1 MMDKV
6 AGASCG
12 TAGGALA
19 GIRVVDLTTVVVGPT
34 ATLYLADYGADVIKV
49 EAPGGDLLRSL
60 GGQSKSGELSGK
72 FMHFNRNKRSIVLD
86 LKQARGREA
95 LHRLLATADVFIAN
109 VRPAALERLGLGA
122 AALHERYAR
131 LIICNLMG
139 FGRGGRYRD
148 RPAYDTIIQ
157 GLAGV
162 ADCNRRAGGEP
173 RYVPMVFADHVV
185 GLIAT
190 QCIMAA
196 LFARERTGQG
206 QAIEVPMFENMAA
219 FVLAEHMGDL
229 AFVPSRGGS
238 GDLRVLD
245 PMGKPIATADG
256 YICVSA
262 NTDAQAF
269 ALFDA
274 IGRAELK
281 SDPRFSSVKAR
292 LANVRA
298 YFDVRA
304 ESFRTRT
311 TDEWIE
317 ILARADVPAGR
328 MHTLDSLLAD
338 EHLADVGF
346 FREVD
351 HPVEG
356 GIVDMKF
363 SNRFSAG
370 GREDYLP
377 PPLVG
382 GDNVA
387 ILREIGYG
395 GEEVDAMLE
404 SKVTIDGRT
413 SSPSPLV
420 GEGRGGGSG
429 GCGTLVPHTPT
440 PTQEADPLPSPQGGG
455 EKQSE

>member
-1 MMDKV
+1 MSDTS
-6 AGASCG
+6 GSPTSDPRSG
-12 TAGGALA
+12 PLA

-34 ATLYLADYGADVIKV
+34 ATLYLADYGAEVIKV

-60 GGQSKSGELSGK
+60 GGKSKSGQLSGK
-72 FMHFNRNKRSIVLD
+72 FMHFNRNKRSLSLD
-86 LKQARGREA
+86 LKQECGCEA
-95 LHRLLATADVFIAN
+95 LHRLLATADAFIAN
-109 VRPAALERLGLGA
+109 VRPAALARLGLGA
-122 AALHERYAR
+122 DALRERYPR
-131 LIICNLMG
+131 LIVCNLMG
-139 FGRGGRYRD
+139 FGRGGRYRN

-196 LFARERTGQG
+196 LFRRERTGIG
-206 QAIEVPMFENMAA
+206 DAIEVPMFENMAA

-229 AFVPSRGGS
+229 TFVPPRGGS

-245 PMGKPIATADG
+245 PMGKPVATKDG

-274 IGRAELK
+274 IGRPELK

-292 LANVRA
+292 LANVRD

-304 ESFRTRT
+304 AGFHTRT

-317 ILARADVPAGR
+317 ILSEADVPAGR
-328 MHTLDSLLAD
+328 MHTLDSLVAD

-356 GIVDMKF
+356 RVVDMKF
-363 SNRFSAG
+363 PNRFSSG
-370 GREDYLP
+370 GREDYRA
-377 PPLVG
+377 PPLMG
-382 GDNVA
+382 GDSVA

-395 GEEVDAMLE
+395 SDEVDDMVS
-404 SKVTIDGRT
+404 SKVTIDGRR
-413 SSPSPLV
+413 S
-420 GEGRGGGSG
+420 
-429 GCGTLVPHTPT
+429 
-440 PTQEADPLPSPQGGG
+440 
-455 EKQSE
+455 

>member
-1 MMDKV
+1 V
-6 AGASCG
+6 
-12 TAGGALA
+12 GALA
-19 GIRVVDLTTVVVGPT
+19 GIRVVDLTSVVVGPT

-49 EAPGGDLLRSL
+49 EGPGGDLLRTL
-60 GGQSKSGELSGK
+60 GGQSKTGELSGK
-72 FMHFNRNKRSIVLD
+72 FMHFNRNKRSLVLD
-86 LKQARGREA
+86 LKQERGRAA
-95 LHRLLATADVFIAN
+95 LHRLIETTDVFIAN

-122 AALHERYAR
+122 VALRERYSR
-131 LIICNLMG
+131 LIVCNLMG

-162 ADCNRRAGGEP
+162 ADCNRRAAGEP

-196 LFARERTGQG
+196 LFQRERTGEG
-206 QAIEVPMFENMAA
+206 QAIEVPMFENIAA

-229 AFVPSRGGS
+229 TFVPPRGQS

-245 PMGKPIATADG
+245 PMGKPVATRDG

-269 ALFDA
+269 ALFDV
-274 IGRAELK
+274 IGRPELK
-281 SDPRFSSVKAR
+281 NDPRFSSVKAR

-311 TDEWIE
+311 TAEWLE
-317 ILARADVPAGR
+317 ILSLADIPAGR
-328 MHTLDSLLAD
+328 MHTLDSLVAD
-338 EHLADVGF
+338 EHLADTGF

-356 GIVDMKF
+356 KVLDMQF
-363 SNRFSAG
+363 PNRFSAS
-370 GREDYLP
+370 GREDYRP
-377 PPLVG
+377 PPLLG
-382 GDNVA
+382 GDSVA

-395 GEEVDAMLE
+395 SDDIDEMVK
-404 SKVTIDGRT
+404 SKVTIDGRR
-413 SSPSPLV
+413 S
-420 GEGRGGGSG
+420 
-429 GCGTLVPHTPT
+429 
-440 PTQEADPLPSPQGGG
+440 
-455 EKQSE
+455 

>member
-1 MMDKV
+1 M
-6 AGASCG
+6 S
-12 TAGGALA
+12 GGALA

-34 ATLYLADYGADVIKV
+34 ATLYLADYGADIIKV
-49 EAPGGDLLRSL
+49 EAPGGDLLRTI

-72 FMHFNRNKRSIVLD
+72 FMHFNRNKRSLALD
-86 LKQARGREA
+86 LKHERGRAA

-122 AALHERYAR
+122 DALRAQHKR
-131 LIICNLMG
+131 LIVCSLMG

-162 ADCNRRAGGEP
+162 ADCNRRATGEP

-185 GLIAT
+185 GLIAA

-196 LFARERTGQG
+196 LIQRGKTGEG
-206 QAIEVPMFENMAA
+206 QTIEVPMFENMAA

-229 AFVPSRGGS
+229 TFVPPRGES

-245 PMGKPIATADG
+245 PLGKPVATRDG

-274 IGRAELK
+274 IGRPDLK

-292 LANVRA
+292 LANVRG

-304 ESFRTRT
+304 TSFRSSGKH
-311 TDEWIE
+311 DPQ
-317 ILARADVPAGR
+317 LVPAR
-328 MHTLDSLLAD
+328 NALPM
-338 EHLADVGF
+338 
-346 FREVD
+346 
-351 HPVEG
+351 
-356 GIVDMKF
+356 F
-363 SNRFSAG
+363 ST
-370 GREDYLP
+370 
-377 PPLVG
+377 
-382 GDNVA
+382 VA
-387 ILREIGYG
+387 AP
-395 GEEVDAMLE
+395 DATMF
-404 SKVTIDGRT
+404 
-413 SSPSPLV
+413 
-420 GEGRGGGSG
+420 
-429 GCGTLVPHTPT
+429 
-440 PTQEADPLPSPQGGG
+440 
-455 EKQSE
+455 

>member
-1 MMDKV
+1 V
-6 AGASCG
+6 A
-12 TAGGALA
+12 ALA

-49 EAPGGDLLRSL
+49 EAPGGDLLRTL

-72 FMHFNRNKRSIVLD
+72 FMHFNRNKRSLVLD
-86 LKQARGREA
+86 LKHERGRAA
-95 LHRLLATADVFIAN
+95 LHRLLETADVFIAN
-109 VRPAALERLGLGA
+109 VRPAALDRLGLGA
-122 AALHERYAR
+122 DTLRGRHKR
-131 LIICNLMG
+131 LIVCNLTG
-139 FGRGGRYRD
+139 FGSRGRYRG

-162 ADCNRRAGGEP
+162 ADCNRRATGEP

-196 LFARERTGQG
+196 LLWRERTGEG

-229 AFVPSRGGS
+229 TFVPPRGQS

-245 PMGKPIATADG
+245 PMGKPIATRDG

-274 IGRAELK
+274 IGRPELK
-281 SDPRFSSVKAR
+281 NDPRFSSVKAR

-311 TDEWIE
+311 TAEWIE
-317 ILARADVPAGR
+317 ILSLADVPVGR
-328 MHTLDSLLAD
+328 MNTLDSLVTD
-338 EHLADVGF
+338 EHLADAKF

-356 GIVDMKF
+356 KIVDMQF
-363 SNRFSAG
+363 PNRFSAG
-370 GREDYLP
+370 GRKDYRP
-377 PPLVG
+377 PPVLG
-382 GDNVA
+382 GDSVA
-387 ILREIGYG
+387 ILREMGYG
-395 GEEVDAMLE
+395 SDDIDEMIS
-404 SKVTIDGRT
+404 SKVTIDGRR
-413 SSPSPLV
+413 P
-420 GEGRGGGSG
+420 GR
-429 GCGTLVPHTPT
+429 
-440 PTQEADPLPSPQGGG
+440 QQ
-455 EKQSE
+455 